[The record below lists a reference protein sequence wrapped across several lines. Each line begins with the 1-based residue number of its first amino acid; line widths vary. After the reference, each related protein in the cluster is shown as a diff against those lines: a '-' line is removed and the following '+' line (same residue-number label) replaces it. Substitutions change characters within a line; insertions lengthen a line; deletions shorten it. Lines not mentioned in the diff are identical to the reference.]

1 MRESEYSKVGSVM
14 DRGSVGRGSSGSWV
28 VLLMGHMGHGS
39 SNVTHC
45 LLWMG
50 VHMSS
55 SSCVLAMFYIM
66 KMHCFGYLCDSSKF
80 FLQKWH
86 ISTRHA

>member
-14 DRGSVGRGSSGSWV
+14 DRGSMGRGSSGSWV

-45 LLWMG
+45 LLCWS
-50 VHMSS
+50 VLTTAKSAIKSRTVRAKKEMSTE
-55 SSCVLAMFYIM
+55 
-66 KMHCFGYLCDSSKF
+66 H
-80 FLQKWH
+80 Q
-86 ISTRHA
+86 